1 MINKRRG
8 IYVTDRHAV
17 PMMGVC
23 KQIGAG
29 YDLVEIKKIYP
40 VNDDDIVDCIQFFC
54 KYTEFDPFHILTF
67 KNLQFSEMK
76 IELKIQ
82 EISAECYMRMLNRS
96 IYLNKRLKGF
106 DEMLIEGL
114 TISLRNACEL
124 ITGKIDETESLN
136 PILDKAFANEIEM
149 FLEMTKR
156 NVTDNMKLLD
166 LDNFENN
173 EIILLDSD

>member
-1 MINKRRG
+1 MIQKRRG

-29 YDLVEIKKIYP
+29 YDLQEIKKIYP

-54 KYTEFDPFHILTF
+54 KYTDFDPFHIMTF
-67 KNLQFSEMK
+67 KNLNFSECC

-96 IYLNKRLKGF
+96 IYMNKRLKNF
-106 DEMLIEGL
+106 DDMLLEGL

-124 ITGKIDETESLN
+124 ITGRIDETESLN
-136 PILDKAFANEIEM
+136 RILDKAFANEIEM

-156 NVTDNMKLLD
+156 NVSDNMNLLD
-166 LDNFENN
+166 LDHFENN

>member
-17 PMMGVC
+17 PKLGVC
-23 KQIGAG
+23 KSIGAG
-29 YDLVEIKKIYP
+29 YDLEEIKKVYP

-54 KYTEFDPFHILTF
+54 KYTEFDPYHILTF
-67 KNLQFSEMK
+67 KNLTFSECK
-76 IELKIQ
+76 VEIKIQ

-96 IYLNKRLKGF
+96 IFLNKRLKGF
-106 DEMLIEGL
+106 DTMLIEGL
-114 TISLRNACEL
+114 TISLKNACEL
-124 ITGKIDETESLN
+124 ITGKISEAESLN

-156 NVTDNMKLLD
+156 NVDNNMNLLD
-166 LDNFENN
+166 LEHFDNN

>member
-29 YDLVEIKKIYP
+29 YDLEEIKKIYP

-67 KNLQFSEMK
+67 KNLQFSELK
-76 IELKIQ
+76 IEIKIQ

-96 IYLNKRLKGF
+96 IYINKRLKKF
-106 DEMLIEGL
+106 DDMLLEGL

-124 ITGKIDETESLN
+124 ITGRIEESESLN
-136 PILDKAFANEIEM
+136 PTLDKAFANEMQM

>member
-29 YDLVEIKKIYP
+29 YDLEEIKKIYP
-40 VNDDDIVDCIQFFC
+40 VNDDDIVDCINFFC
-54 KYTEFDPFHILTF
+54 KYTEFDPFHILSF
-67 KNLQFSEMK
+67 KNLQFSELK
-76 IELKIQ
+76 IEMKIQ

-96 IYLNKRLKGF
+96 IYINKRLKGF

-124 ITGKIDETESLN
+124 ITGRIDETESLN

-156 NVTDNMKLLD
+156 NVSDNMKLLD
-166 LDNFENN
+166 LDNFDNN

>member
-1 MINKRRG
+1 
-8 IYVTDRHAV
+8 
-17 PMMGVC
+17 VC
-23 KQIGAG
+23 KHIGAG
-29 YDLVEIKKIYP
+29 YDLQEIKKIYP

-54 KYTEFDPFHILTF
+54 KYTDFDPFHIMTF
-67 KNLQFSEMK
+67 KNLNFSECC

-96 IYLNKRLKGF
+96 IYMNKRLKNF
-106 DEMLIEGL
+106 DDMLLEGL

-124 ITGKIDETESLN
+124 ITGRIDETESLN

-156 NVTDNMKLLD
+156 NVSDNMNLLD
-166 LDNFENN
+166 LDHFENN

>member
-29 YDLVEIKKIYP
+29 YDLEEIKKIYP
-40 VNDDDIVDCIQFFC
+40 VNEEDIVDCIQFFC

-67 KNLQFSEMK
+67 KNLQFSELK

-96 IYLNKRLKGF
+96 IYLNKRLKSF
-106 DEMLIEGL
+106 DDMLVEGL

-156 NVTDNMKLLD
+156 NVSDNMNLID

>member
-29 YDLVEIKKIYP
+29 YDLEEIKKIYP
-40 VNDDDIVDCIQFFC
+40 VNDEDIVDCINFFC
-54 KYTEFDPFHILTF
+54 KYTEFDPFHILSF
-67 KNLQFSEMK
+67 KNLQFSELK
-76 IELKIQ
+76 IEMKIQ

-96 IYLNKRLKGF
+96 IYINKRLKGF

-124 ITGKIDETESLN
+124 ITGRIDETESLN

-156 NVTDNMKLLD
+156 NVSDNMKLLD
-166 LDNFENN
+166 LDNFDNN

>member
-29 YDLVEIKKIYP
+29 YDLAEIKQLYP

-67 KNLQFSEMK
+67 KNLIFSENK

-96 IYLNKRLKGF
+96 IYVTKRLKGF
-106 DEMLIEGL
+106 DDMLIEGL
-114 TISLRNACEL
+114 RISLRNACEL
-124 ITGKIDETESLN
+124 ITGRIEETESLN
-136 PILDKAFANEIEM
+136 PALDKAFANEIEM

-156 NVTDNMKLLD
+156 NVNDNMNLLD
-166 LDNFENN
+166 LDDFDNN
-173 EIILLDSD
+173 DIILLDSD

>member
-29 YDLVEIKKIYP
+29 YDLEEIKKIDP
-40 VNDDDIVDCIQFFC
+40 VNDEDIVDCINFFC
-54 KYTEFDPFHILTF
+54 KYTEFDPFHILSF
-67 KNLQFSEMK
+67 KNLQFSELK
-76 IELKIQ
+76 IEMKIQ

-96 IYLNKRLKGF
+96 IYINKRLKGF

-124 ITGKIDETESLN
+124 ITGRIDETESLN

-156 NVTDNMKLLD
+156 NVSDNMKLLD
-166 LDNFENN
+166 LDNFDNN

>member
-1 MINKRRG
+1 MIQKRRG

-23 KQIGAG
+23 KNIGKG
-29 YDLVEIKKIYP
+29 YDLDEIKKLYP
-40 VNDDDIVDCIQFFC
+40 VNDDDIIDCIQFFC

-67 KNLQFSEMK
+67 KNLSFSECC

-96 IYLNKRLKGF
+96 IYMNKRLKNF
-106 DEMLIEGL
+106 DAMLLEGI

-124 ITGKIDETESLN
+124 ITGRIDETESLN

-156 NVTDNMKLLD
+156 NVTDNMNLLD
-166 LDNFENN
+166 LDHFENN

>member
-1 MINKRRG
+1 MIQKRRG

-29 YDLVEIKKIYP
+29 YDLQEIKKIYP

-54 KYTEFDPFHILTF
+54 KYTDFDPFHIMTF
-67 KNLQFSEMK
+67 KNLNFSECC

-96 IYLNKRLKGF
+96 IYMNKRLKNF
-106 DEMLIEGL
+106 DDML
-114 TISLRNACEL
+114 
-124 ITGKIDETESLN
+124 
-136 PILDKAFANEIEM
+136 
-149 FLEMTKR
+149 
-156 NVTDNMKLLD
+156 
-166 LDNFENN
+166 
-173 EIILLDSD
+173 

>member
-29 YDLVEIKKIYP
+29 YDLAEIKQLYP

-54 KYTEFDPFHILTF
+54 KYTDFDPFHILTF
-67 KNLQFSEMK
+67 KNLNFSECRV
-76 IELKIQ
+76 ELKIQ

-96 IYLNKRLKGF
+96 IYINKRLKGF

-124 ITGKIDETESLN
+124 ITGRIEESESLN
-136 PILDKAFANEIEM
+136 PILDKAYANEIEM

-156 NVTDNMKLLD
+156 NVNDNMKLLD
-166 LDNFENN
+166 LDHFENN

>member
-8 IYVTDRHAV
+8 IYVNDRHAV

-29 YDLVEIKKIYP
+29 YDLEEIKKIYP
-40 VNDDDIVDCIQFFC
+40 VNDEDIVDCINFFC
-54 KYTEFDPFHILTF
+54 KYTEFDPFHILSF
-67 KNLQFSEMK
+67 KNLQFSELK
-76 IELKIQ
+76 IEMKIQ

-96 IYLNKRLKGF
+96 IYINKRLKGF

-124 ITGKIDETESLN
+124 ITGRIDETESLN

-156 NVTDNMKLLD
+156 NVGDNMKLLD
-166 LDNFENN
+166 LDNFDNN
-173 EIILLDSD
+173 EII

>member
-29 YDLVEIKKIYP
+29 YDLEEIKKIYP
-40 VNDDDIVDCIQFFC
+40 VNEEDIVDCIQFFC

-67 KNLQFSEMK
+67 KNLQFSELK

-96 IYLNKRLKGF
+96 IYLNKRLKSF
-106 DEMLIEGL
+106 DDMLLEGI

-156 NVTDNMKLLD
+156 NVSDNMNLID

>member
-17 PMMGVC
+17 PMLGVC
-23 KQIGAG
+23 KSIGAG
-29 YDLVEIKKIYP
+29 YDLEEIKKVYP

-54 KYTEFDPFHILTF
+54 KYTEFDPYHILTF
-67 KNLQFSEMK
+67 KNLTFSECK
-76 IELKIQ
+76 VEIKIQ

-96 IYLNKRLKGF
+96 IFLNKRLKGF
-106 DEMLIEGL
+106 DTMLIEGL
-114 TISLRNACEL
+114 TISLKNACEL
-124 ITGKIDETESLN
+124 ITGKISEAESLN

-156 NVTDNMKLLD
+156 NVNDNMNQLD
-166 LDNFENN
+166 LEHFDNN

>member
-29 YDLVEIKKIYP
+29 YDLEEIKKIYP
-40 VNDDDIVDCIQFFC
+40 VNDEDIVDCINFFC
-54 KYTEFDPFHILTF
+54 KYTEFDPFHILSF
-67 KNLQFSEMK
+67 KNLQFSELK
-76 IELKIQ
+76 IEMKIQ

-96 IYLNKRLKGF
+96 IYINKRLKGF

-124 ITGKIDETESLN
+124 ITGRIDETESLN

-156 NVTDNMKLLD
+156 NVGDNMKLLD
-166 LDNFENN
+166 LDNFDNN